1 MKDDSYPLWGRSNEC
16 MKLAGN
22 CPQNLGIKRVTG
34 KILETWE
41 LQGVKNMLPG
51 SYQDSVVIVGGA
63 GQGYWSQ
70 VSVIRD
76 RNGNDEEQ

>member
-1 MKDDSYPLWGRSNEC
+1 

-34 KILETWE
+34 KILEIRE

-51 SYQDSVVIVGGA
+51 SYQDSVVMMGGA

-70 VSVIRD
+70 VSVIRG
-76 RNGNDEEQ
+76 RSGNDEEE